1 METKET
7 IEFVKYQKYSVSE
20 YKKRYAYGDR
30 EDCNRML
37 DEVADKLQRGEKF
50 EKMWEGF
57 KRMCWHDSVKRIM
70 DDDLKKQQELYDK
83 GWRKELQAG
92 KEQCGNLQTNLY
104 VIARKMLSK

>member
-1 METKET
+1 
-7 IEFVKYQKYSVSE
+7 
-20 YKKRYAYGDR
+20 
-30 EDCNRML
+30 
-37 DEVADKLQRGEKF
+37 
-50 EKMWEGF
+50 
-57 KRMCWHDSVKRIM
+57 M